1 MTQNTSRQEP
11 TFGEPASEQK
21 NTETTSTTN
30 SALKSGVSF
39 SIHTKNSPGH
49 TFTPVLKRP
58 AELAQH
64 VPTLEEQ
71 SMLKTLSSQAETA
84 TVQPSQATIS
94 AQPRNF
100 AFTPS
105 EPEIQPEQQSSE
117 EKPSTSA
124 AENTQSAET
133 AVLRA
138 EPLFAKP
145 TADKTAIN
153 SSENTSNRTAD
164 TADTLERVIPNQSAA
179 TAKKSSPTERIPPQ
193 YRRLL
198 LVLLLALAL
207 VLVFFLLKPKTPE
220 TVDELQQGTSLPIEF
235 RPVDEAEAKRA
246 EEEAK
251 ALALQAQAQAEAER
265 LAQQQAAQAVK
276 PAENSAETNNTANA
290 TIAQPTTNEQNVASS
305 NTQNQMPMNTA
316 VSESV
321 PQEPVRTEPV
331 KSETVK
337 VVAAVEPVKK
347 PATSGSVI
355 YQPEKVAPVK
365 AEKVEKAEKS
375 VKSEKA
381 DKPQAAVKKPEPKA
395 QTANVESVSAASS
408 KTLTMQKGVTLF
420 QNFRDN
426 GLGDNLPEL
435 NKMTK
440 LNGKTNELQPGQ
452 KIVVRLDS
460 QKRIVEMNIGSGK
473 YLRQADG
480 SYIYK

>member
-265 LAQQQAAQAVK
+265 LAQQQAAQAVQ
-276 PAENSAETNNTANA
+276 PAENSAATNNTANA

-305 NTQNQMPMNTA
+305 NTPNQMPMNTA
-316 VSESV
+316 ASDST

-381 DKPQAAVKKPEPKA
+381 DKPQVTVKKPEPKV
-395 QTANVESVSAASS
+395 QTTSVENVTASS
-408 KTLTMQKGVTLF
+408 TKTLTMQKGVTLF